1 MSAEL
6 LELVADVLEKNAA
19 YYESLES
26 SRVAKEEEQLR
37 TKASA
42 LATRISEVVG
52 EPLDEEL
59 VAKLSTADPDIH
71 GLLERAVGSMETV
84 DSLGGVE
91 DEEKVA
97 GYGGLAPEDARFLGF
112 INS

>member
-6 LELVADVLEKNAA
+6 LERVADVLEKNAA

-26 SRVAKEEEQLR
+26 SRVAKEQESLH

-42 LATRISEVVG
+42 LATRISEAVG
-52 EPLDEEL
+52 EPLDEDL
-59 VAKLSTADPDIH
+59 VSKLSAVDPDIH
-71 GLLERAVGSMETV
+71 GLLERTVGSMETV
-84 DSLGGVE
+84 DSMGGV
-91 DEEKVA
+91 DDDVKVA
-97 GYGGLAPEDARFLGF
+97 GYDGLAPEDARFLGF